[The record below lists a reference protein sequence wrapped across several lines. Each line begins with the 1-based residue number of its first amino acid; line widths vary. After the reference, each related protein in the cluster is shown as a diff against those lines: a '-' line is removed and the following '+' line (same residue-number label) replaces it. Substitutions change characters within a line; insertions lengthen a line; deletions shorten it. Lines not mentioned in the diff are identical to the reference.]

1 MWQCGDGVFN
11 VYLKAFRFNK
21 GQESLSS
28 NKALLETVVKHRFPL
43 FRTRAL
49 AWDFTWMT
57 SRTAPLPR
65 APPYRRNG
73 RADSRKQTR
82 GGRLELFTSLIR
94 AFRSR
99 TSGKAA
105 ARSAKPGHTDKPFP
119 CSAAEVSHQFVHQ
132 SCSLWEMFE
141 VCWLV

>member
-1 MWQCGDGVFN
+1 MWQCGDGVIN
-11 VYLKAFRFNK
+11 VYLKAFRFN
-21 GQESLSS
+21 
-28 NKALLETVVKHRFPL
+28 NKALLETVVTHGFPF

-57 SRTAPLPR
+57 SRMAPLPR
-65 APPYRRNG
+65 VSPYRRNG
-73 RADSRKQTR
+73 RADSRKETR

-94 AFRSR
+94 PFRSR

-119 CSAAEVSHQFVHQ
+119 CSAAEVSHQSAPKLFAVGN
-132 SCSLWEMFE
+132 
-141 VCWLV
+141 V